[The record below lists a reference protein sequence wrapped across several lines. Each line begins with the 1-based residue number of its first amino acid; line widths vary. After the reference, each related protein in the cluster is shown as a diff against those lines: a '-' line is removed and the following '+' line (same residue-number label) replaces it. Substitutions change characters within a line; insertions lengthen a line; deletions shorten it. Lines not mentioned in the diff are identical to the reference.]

1 MWGVDSMALVLGDLI
16 LKPENRTEQNMLV
29 VHWLVVPGQWRS
41 EFGDGKGQDGSG
53 RAFQGHIPE
62 IGRIVGF

>member
-16 LKPENRTEQNMLV
+16 LKPENRTKHGGSSLV
-29 VHWLVVPGQWRS
+29 SGPGQWRS